1 MGSITPG
8 RNVRNVSNPSIPS
21 MCESGV
27 VRQRECRVDAYIPGT
42 FLLKIVFFGRNRFVP
57 SVGRAIIATATDAED
72 DADATRRVLLLLL
85 TWYGTATTA
94 ATTAA
99 TTTATA
105 ATYCCCCYFLFLLLL
120 LLLLLL
126 LSATATAT
134 AIYYLA
140 SVTTTINI
148 NTTTS
153 TATIVVRPH
162 RVLQPLWCES
172 NYCSL
177 TIFDILILQCAAP
190 IPVTSAIC

>member
-1 MGSITPG
+1 MGSVTPG

-27 VRQRECRVDAYIPGT
+27 VRQRKYRVDAYIPGS

-105 ATYCCCCYFLFLLLL
+105 ATAAAAIFCFCCYCYCCYCYYQQQLNN
-120 LLLLLL
+120 
-126 LSATATAT
+126 AT

-148 NTTTS
+148 NTTPS
-153 TATIVVRPH
+153 TATIVIRPH

-177 TIFDILILQCAAP
+177 AIVDILILQCAAP
-190 IPVTSAIC
+190 IPITSAIC